1 MPGFALTRDENHGE
15 LSDAAR
21 QMGAFVID
29 SDKFAQYHKGFTDAI
44 WAMWWLGQTWLVEY
58 KMPGEQLS
66 EAQEA
71 FRERWELAGGIHVTM
86 RTVDDVEK
94 ALRRGDGNRTGRSD

>member
-44 WAMWWLGQTWLVEY
+44 WAMWWFGQTWLVEY

-94 ALRRGDGNRTGRSD
+94 ALRRECDG